1 MITVDGYSI
10 SYDRSGNRIT
20 ILLPQTAATITTTTA
35 TISIRKTDFTD
46 NELGTI
52 LYAVKAIAEGA
63 KRDYE
68 I

>member
-1 MITVDGYSI
+1 MITIDGYSI
-10 SYDRSGNRIT
+10 NYDRSNNRIT
-20 ILLPQTAATITTTTA
+20 ILLPQTAVTMTNTMAML
-35 TISIRKTDFTD
+35 SNRKTDFTD

-63 KRDYE
+63 KIDYE